1 MQHCGMEV
9 CSEGLERA
17 GQAPPPGPPPP
28 GPEGA
33 THSWRECVWVS
44 GWEEARQGGDTPA
57 KQRGQGGNSLS
68 CREIVV

>member
-9 CSEGLERA
+9 CSEGLEGT
-17 GQAPPPGPPPP
+17 GQAPTPSPR
-28 GPEGA
+28 PERA
-33 THSWRECVWVS
+33 TQSWRECVWVS
-44 GWEEARQGGDTPA
+44 GREEARQGGDTPA